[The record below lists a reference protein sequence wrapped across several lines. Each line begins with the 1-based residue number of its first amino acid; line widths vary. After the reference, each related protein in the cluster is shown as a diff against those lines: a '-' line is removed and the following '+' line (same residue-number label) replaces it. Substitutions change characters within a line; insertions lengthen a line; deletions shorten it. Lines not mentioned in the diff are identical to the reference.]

1 METPAFGGFWGRLM
15 ACCWGTKMS
24 YSLFVQ
30 SPDVSMENIQVDHVS
45 VVFLGKEGGDKLGNK
60 SEQEG

>member
-1 METPAFGGFWGRLM
+1 M
-15 ACCWGTKMS
+15 ACCWGTKVS

-45 VVFLGKEGGDKLGNK
+45 VVFWGRGQIRK
-60 SEQEG
+60 